1 MKRRMP
7 ILPLIL
13 SAAGM
18 VCLIL
23 DGECVAGAVQDGI
36 ELCLRTIIP
45 ALFPLFVLSSVLVCA
60 LSGLRIPGL
69 SKALG
74 IPEGSGVIFLLGA
87 IGGFPMGAQCI
98 AQAVEQ
104 GELDKHSAQRMLG
117 FCNNAGPAF
126 LFGILGGIFDNPI
139 VPLALFVIQLESAF
153 LMGMLWPGEA
163 SMATRLPKSEVSL
176 PNSVSRAVRSMVS
189 VCAWVILA
197 NVLLAFLERWLFPFL
212 PELIRVCITG
222 TLELTNGCLA
232 LADMKAENLR
242 FILCCGFLNFGGLS
256 VLMQIQAIVNR
267 ALLPVRSCV
276 HQKIC
281 QALMSIAVGLVY
293 LWLGL
298 AGLLIPIGLAPVLK
312 IAVEKYGGMVYNS
325 PNKGGIPHAF
335 QKKDAPFLSVLR
347 PQRQVHI
354 GSDALHQVRRGQ
366 HDL

>member
-1 MKRRMP
+1 MKRRMS

-23 DGECVAGAVQDGI
+23 DGKCASGAVQDGI
-36 ELCLRTIIP
+36 QLCLCTVIP
-45 ALFPLFVLSSVLVCA
+45 ALFPLFVLSGVLVCA
-60 LSGLRIPGL
+60 LSELRIPVL

-74 IPEGSGVIFLLGA
+74 IPEGSEGIFLLGA

-104 GELDKHSAQRMLG
+104 GSLNKQSAQRMLG

-139 VPLALFVIQLESAF
+139 VPLVLFVIQLESAF
-153 LMGMLWPGEA
+153 LVGMLWRSET
-163 SMATRLPKSEVSL
+163 SMAARLPKSEISL

-197 NVLLAFLERWLFPFL
+197 NVLLALLDRWLFPFL
-212 PELIRVCITG
+212 PELAQVSITG
-222 TLELTNGCLA
+222 TLELTNGCLT
-232 LADMKAENLR
+232 LEDVESENLR

-256 VLMQIQAIVNR
+256 VLMQIQAIAGR
-267 ALLPVRSCV
+267 AQLSVRTCV

-281 QALMSIAVGLVY
+281 QAMLSMAVGAVY
-293 LWLGL
+293 LWLGP
-298 AGLLIPIGLAPVLK
+298 AGMLISIGLIPVLK

-325 PNKGGIPHAF
+325 PNKGGISHAF

-347 PQRQVHI
+347 SQHQVYI
-354 GSDALHQVRRGQ
+354 GSDALHQIRRGQ
-366 HDL
+366 RNL